1 VHSPFEWGI
10 ANHDSGA
17 ADLSICPR
25 DAYNAFRNAKDEDVE
40 LEGSK
45 VGADGIGQR
54 WAPLWAGLIAMAPFI
69 GVLLGRAEFY
79 FDDHFRFSTPLAGL
93 VAEAARGH
101 YLPLWNPWVLTG
113 TPLVAERGSLVA
125 HPGMLL
131 ALVMEPSH
139 AVGTLMVL
147 LLGVLAAGSTAL
159 LRALSVRTVL
169 AVGVGAAI
177 GLSGPALSYTSN
189 APYLASLAFLPLVL
203 LSALRL
209 AEGKRASLSGGLA
222 LGMALLGGDLP
233 GALLAAVVALVVFR
247 AHGGRLRT
255 EWPRLGAVAGIAL
268 LIGAGSWFPVVWA
281 LPLSERGAGIAA
293 SEAGRWSFHPAEI
306 LGFIWPHPLG
316 LPLPSFSFWP
326 FRWLE
331 QQRLFLHSIWV
342 GSLVFV
348 AALLALRKGGE
359 RVARTFTIVALV
371 LLVAATGRWTPLWP
385 LLRPLFTFI
394 RYPSKLAAPAALLL
408 AFAGAVVI
416 ERLLAT
422 PSKLRNLCL
431 IVMGLGVLG
440 ATGGV
445 MVQAMLARKAGA
457 PVEIV
462 LLAASALRAD
472 TLRIAILAAVGA
484 ALFTFVER
492 GRFALS
498 RAVPLLAILIF
509 LDVFA
514 TTADLAW
521 TRVPVTPS
529 RAAFLPDVGPRGP
542 RVMRLEEVSVAR
554 LSLNEK
560 AFSEEQLRHA
570 ALQSPL
576 TNLVYHTG
584 VLEPYG
590 LYLSDVARAMADM
603 ASANPVALAEVTASD
618 VVLAAPSSRA
628 TWLANAVDTRRL
640 IPMAS
645 VAAGALVLRVPHA
658 IPRSFLVSAVTL
670 APHEE
675 IPLRLAQNP
684 DRVLI
689 SAEKE
694 LLEGGVVPA
703 SASAIPPS
711 LLDQATSAP
720 VAVFPTAW
728 RPGAAS
734 YQVSTASPALLVEVD
749 TFMPGWHVFVDGQE
763 QPILQANVFG
773 RAVVIPPGAHTVFW
787 TFRPRL
793 VIASLLTSWLALVIG
808 MLSLRLPKR
817 SQ

>member
-1 VHSPFEWGI
+1 
-10 ANHDSGA
+10 
-17 ADLSICPR
+17 
-25 DAYNAFRNAKDEDVE
+25 
-40 LEGSK
+40 
-45 VGADGIGQR
+45 
-54 WAPLWAGLIAMAPFI
+54 
-69 GVLLGRAEFY
+69 
-79 FDDHFRFSTPLAGL
+79 
-93 VAEAARGH
+93 
-101 YLPLWNPWVLTG
+101 
-113 TPLVAERGSLVA
+113 
-125 HPGMLL
+125 
-131 ALVMEPSH
+131 
-139 AVGTLMVL
+139 
-147 LLGVLAAGSTAL
+147 
-159 LRALSVRTVL
+159 
-169 AVGVGAAI
+169 
-177 GLSGPALSYTSN
+177 
-189 APYLASLAFLPLVL
+189 
-203 LSALRL
+203 
-209 AEGKRASLSGGLA
+209 
-222 LGMALLGGDLP
+222 
-233 GALLAAVVALVVFR
+233 
-247 AHGGRLRT
+247 
-255 EWPRLGAVAGIAL
+255 
-268 LIGAGSWFPVVWA
+268 
-281 LPLSERGAGIAA
+281 
-293 SEAGRWSFHPAEI
+293 
-306 LGFIWPHPLG
+306 
-316 LPLPSFSFWP
+316 
-326 FRWLE
+326 
-331 QQRLFLHSIWV
+331 
-342 GSLVFV
+342 
-348 AALLALRKGGE
+348 
-359 RVARTFTIVALV
+359 
-371 LLVAATGRWTPLWP
+371 
-385 LLRPLFTFI
+385 
-394 RYPSKLAAPAALLL
+394 
-408 AFAGAVVI
+408 
-416 ERLLAT
+416 
-422 PSKLRNLCL
+422 
-431 IVMGLGVLG
+431 
-440 ATGGV
+440 
-445 MVQAMLARKAGA
+445 
-457 PVEIV
+457 VEIV
-462 LLAASALRAD
+462 LLAASSLRTD

-498 RAVPLLAILIF
+498 CAVPLLAILIF

-514 TTADLAW
+514 TTADLSW

-640 IPMAS
+640 IPVAS

-658 IPRSFLVSAVTL
+658 MPRSFLVSAVTL
-670 APHEE
+670 VPREE

-694 LLEGGVVPA
+694 LYEGGIVPA
-703 SASAIPPS
+703 SASAIPLE
-711 LLDQATSAP
+711 LLNQATSAP
-720 VAVFPTAW
+720 IAVSPSAW
-728 RPGAAS
+728 RPGEAS
-734 YQVSTASPALLVEVD
+734 YQVSTASAALLVEMD

-793 VIASLLTSWLALVIG
+793 VIASLLTSWLALAIG